1 MTYFKNDEDREIY
14 YKFKKMNVL
23 NVRVNSVH
31 LSSLD
36 YLCEYFTRLYGY
48 KFNRSMAVRKLIEDE
63 YFWIKF
69 QRIR

>member
-1 MTYFKNDEDREIY
+1 MTYFKDDEDKQFY
-14 YKFKKMNVL
+14 YIDKKIRVL
-23 NVRVNSVH
+23 NIRMNDVH
-31 LSSLD
+31 LVSLD
-36 YLCEYFTRLYGY
+36 YVCEYFTRLYGY